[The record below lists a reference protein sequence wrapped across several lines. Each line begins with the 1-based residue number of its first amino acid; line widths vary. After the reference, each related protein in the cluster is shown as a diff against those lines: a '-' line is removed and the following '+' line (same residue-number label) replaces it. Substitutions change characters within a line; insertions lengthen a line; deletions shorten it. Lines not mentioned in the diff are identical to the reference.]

1 MASVSISAINY
12 FLPIFAFLLVFIVV
26 YALLKKTEVLGGNE
40 PIMIFVSL
48 IIASFFIVEAS
59 LVDFIRLSTSWISV
73 LIIVVF
79 FVILIIGFL
88 PGKEPLGFLSKGNWF
103 AWVVLIALVVI
114 FIVSFGYI
122 FHWTLQW
129 SEVKNWFS
137 TEWFGF
143 ILLLIIAAVVAVI
156 IKKK

>member
-1 MASVSISAINY
+1 MAGVSVSAINY

-40 PIMIFVSL
+40 PVMIFVSL
-48 IIASFFIVEAS
+48 ILASFFIVEAS
-59 LVDFIRLSTSWISV
+59 LVDFIKLSTSWISV

-114 FIVSFGYI
+114 FILSFGYI

-129 SEVKNWFS
+129 YEVKTWFS

-143 ILLLIIAAVVAVI
+143 ILLLIIAAVVAAV